1 MSTKV
6 ISVINVDGIT
16 REEETLSTEKEDVK
30 RSAVKEVCR
39 AIGISVFGIIGFCL
53 LFVMPWITIPR
64 TNSIIY
70 QAYWM
75 EAMLPLLTSF
85 VLGAL
90 TDILNLSTWTEEKII
105 MSFGVFL
112 RVFFLNMIPY
122 DLIYIL
128 TCMFWK
134 NYFEANHPMP
144 DLAYFV
150 DINAYIIILIGLWFV
165 LPSNLRTENNFRKKL
180 KIYMLYC
187 LWTQITIILKEVL
200 LFMFTEFPA
209 ALQFIVPLMIA
220 GCRELDKRARSKL
233 VTKMMGEQNESA
245 SILVAINSGSAFSFF
260 IAINLVGAEYST
272 MCCTLAID
280 LILHMKMTYKIIKE
294 NKKVQPSLFQNENR
308 ERNKNI
314 TKLVLAELIEGFTP
328 VIYGACMAMAYY
340 GPNAH
345 LFAYV
350 SNNYWGEVIEDIG
363 PLFATMTILFAV
375 DTLSV
380 VFNSFCLWKF
390 LNINPLKYFS
400 HVLNNY
406 WYFMAINFAF
416 NVVLYFSFNDVNL
429 GMDINRSFQ
438 WISEEGW
445 VNLVNNSNDLTNKEK
460 AELLFQTTLV

>member
-6 ISVINVDGIT
+6 ISVIT
-16 REEETLSTEKEDVK
+16 REEETISTEKEDVK
-30 RSAVKEVCR
+30 RYVKEICR

-53 LFVMPWITIPR
+53 LFVMPWTTIPR

-75 EAMLPLLTSF
+75 EAMLPLLTIH

-105 MSFGVFL
+105 MSFGIFL

-144 DLAYFV
+144 DLMFIV
-150 DINAYIIILIGLWFV
+150 EINAYIIILIGLWFV
-165 LPSNLRTENNFRKKL
+165 LPSNLRTEKNFRKKL

-187 LWTQITIILKEVL
+187 LWTQIAVILIEVL
-200 LFMFTEFPA
+200 SFMFTEFPA

-260 IAINLVGAEYST
+260 IAIRLVGAEYST
-272 MCCTLAID
+272 ICCALAID
-280 LILHMKMTYKIIKE
+280 TILHMKLTYKIIKE
-294 NKKVQPSLFQNENR
+294 YKKVQPRLFQNENR

-363 PLFATMTILFAV
+363 PLFVTMTILFVV

-400 HVLNNY
+400 NVLNNY
-406 WYFMAINFAF
+406 WYVMAINFAF
-416 NVVLYFSFNDVNL
+416 NVVLYFSSNDVNL
-429 GMDINRSFQ
+429 GMDATQSHQ